1 MSVFHYQDGQ
11 LHAEQVPLAQLAE
24 AVGTPFYCYSDAAL
38 RAAYAEFAAPFAC
51 RPVTI
56 CYSLKANNNLAILRT
71 LAELGAGA
79 DVVSEGELRCALAAG
94 VPTDRIV
101 FAGVGKTAAEM
112 AAGLDADIRQFNVE
126 SLPEL
131 HLLNRVALERG
142 RRARVALR
150 INPDVDARTHANIST
165 GKAENKF
172 GIELGQALAAY
183 AEAAGLPGIEVTGLA
198 VHIGSQLTDIEP
210 YRAAFAKVAAL
221 AAELRQAGFPIRELD
236 LGGGLGIAYEDE
248 AAPSIADYA
257 AAIEATVGTLGLP
270 LILEPGRRIVGN
282 AGILVTRVI
291 YVKEGVSR
299 SFLIVDAA
307 MNDLIRPALYDAYHA
322 ILPVAQPA
330 SDAPTRRFDVVGP
343 ICETTDCLAE
353 QRAMPPMAAGDLLAI
368 CSVGAYGAVM
378 ASTYNLRRPAP
389 EILVRGHDFA
399 IVRRR
404 PDYQDIID
412 RDRLPDWLKEERT
425 ARRAQATTRWRSR

>member
-1 MSVFHYQDGQ
+1 MSAFHYQGGL
-11 LHAEQVPLAQLAE
+11 LHAEQVPLTQLAE
-24 AVGTPFYCYSDAAL
+24 AVDTPFYCYSDAAL
-38 RAAYAEFAAPFAC
+38 RTAYQEFASAFVG
-51 RPVTI
+51 RDVTI
-56 CYSLKANNNLAILRT
+56 CYSLKANNNLAVIKT
-71 LAELGAGA
+71 LASLGAGA

-101 FAGVGKTAAEM
+101 FAGVGKTAPEM
-112 AAGLDADIRQFNVE
+112 AAGLDAEIRQFNVE

-131 HLLNRVALERG
+131 QLLNRVAVERG
-142 RRARVALR
+142 RRARVSLR
-150 INPDVDARTHANIST
+150 INPDVDARTHAHIST

-172 GIELGQALAAY
+172 GIELGQARAAY
-183 AEAAGLPGIEVTGLA
+183 EEASRLPGIEVTGLA
-198 VHIGSQLTDIEP
+198 VHIGSQLTEIDP

-221 AAELRQAGFPIRELD
+221 ATELRQAGFAIRELD
-236 LGGGLGIAYEDE
+236 LGGGLGIAYGDE

-257 AAIEATVGTLGLP
+257 AAVDATLGRLGLP

-299 SFLIVDAA
+299 NFLIVDAA

-322 ILPVAQPA
+322 ILPVAEPA
-330 SDAPTRRFDVVGP
+330 ADAPTRRVDIVGP
-343 ICETTDCLAE
+343 ICESTDRLAE
-353 QRAMPPMAAGDLLAI
+353 QRAMPPVAAGDLLAI

-378 ASTYNLRRPAP
+378 ASSYNLRRPAP
-389 EILVRGHDFA
+389 EILVRGHEFA

-412 RDRLPDWLKEERT
+412 RDRLPQWLEEDRT
-425 ARRAQATTRWRSR
+425 AARAQATRWRPR

>member
-1 MSVFHYQDGQ
+1 MSPFHYHGGQ
-11 LHAEQVPLAQLAE
+11 LHAEQVALTQLAD

-38 RAAYAEFAAPFAC
+38 HAAYDEFASAFAG
-51 RPVTI
+51 RDVTI
-56 CYSLKANNNLAILRT
+56 CYSLKANNNLAVIKT
-71 LAELGAGA
+71 LASLGAGA

-94 VPTDRIV
+94 VPPERIV
-101 FAGVGKTAAEM
+101 FAGVGKTAPEM

-131 HLLNRVALERG
+131 HLIDRVALERG
-142 RRARVALR
+142 RRARIALR
-150 INPDVDARTHANIST
+150 INPDVDARTHAHIST

-172 GIELGQALAAY
+172 GIELGQARAAY
-183 AEAAGLPGIEVTGLA
+183 EAASRLPGIEVTGLA
-198 VHIGSQLTDIEP
+198 VHIGSQLTEIDP

-221 AAELRQAGFPIRELD
+221 TTELRQAGFAIRALD
-236 LGGGLGIAYEDE
+236 LGGGLGISYGDE
-248 AAPSIADYA
+248 AAPSIQDYA
-257 AAIEATVGTLGLP
+257 AAVTSTVGALGLP

-299 SFLIVDAA
+299 NFLIVDAA
-307 MNDLIRPALYDAYHA
+307 MNDLIRPALYDAHHTMV
-322 ILPVAQPA
+322 PVAEPA
-330 SDAPTRRFDVVGP
+330 PDAPTRRLDIVGP
-343 ICETTDCLAE
+343 ICESTDRLAE

-368 CSVGAYGAVM
+368 CSIGAYGAVM

-389 EILVRGHDFA
+389 EIMVRGHEFA

-412 RDRLPDWLKEERT
+412 RDRLPQWLEEDRT
-425 ARRAQATTRWRSR
+425 AERAQASRGRSR

>member
-1 MSVFHYQDGQ
+1 MSFLRYQRGQ
-11 LHAEQVPLAQLAE
+11 LQVEELPLTQLAE

-38 RAAYAEFAAPFAC
+38 SAAYDEFAAPFAG

-56 CYSLKANNNLAILRT
+56 CYSLKANNNLAVVRT
-71 LAELGAGA
+71 LAGLGAGA

-94 VPTDRIV
+94 VPPDRIV
-101 FAGVGKTAAEM
+101 FAGVGKTAGEM
-112 AAGLDADIRQFNVE
+112 AAGLDAGIRQFNVE

-131 HLLNRVALERG
+131 RLLNGVALDRG

-172 GIELGQALAAY
+172 GIELGRARAAY
-183 AEAAGLPGIEVTGLA
+183 EEAAQLPGIEATGLA

-221 AAELRQAGFPIRELD
+221 AVELRRAGFPIREID
-236 LGGGLGIAYEDE
+236 LGGGLGIAYADE
-248 AAPSIADYA
+248 AAPAMADYA
-257 AAIEATVGTLGLP
+257 AAVDASVGALGLP
-270 LILEPGRRIVGN
+270 LILEPGRRLVGN

-299 SFLIVDAA
+299 DFLIVDAA
-307 MNDLIRPALYDAYHA
+307 MNDLIRPALYHAYHA
-322 ILPVAQPA
+322 ILPAAEPA
-330 SDAPTRRFDVVGP
+330 SDAPTRRFDIVGP
-343 ICETTDCLAE
+343 VCETTDRLAE

-389 EILVRGHDFA
+389 EVLVRGRDYA
-399 IVRRR
+399 IVRQR
-404 PDYQDIID
+404 PEYQDILD
-412 RDRLPDWLKEERT
+412 RDRLPDWLQQERT
-425 ARRAQATTRWRSR
+425 APRAQAAGWRPR